1 MASELALKCAQ
12 DLYANGFVVCHISP
26 IVVAEFIDRHFP
38 VPTPGKEAEDAV
50 EALLRALGPKAEY
63 FLTPTEFAPVALATI
78 ASAYA
83 PLLKQAHDAL
93 AEAIDCIRV
102 FHGSGTAWDIYES
115 CSPEMKQI
123 KAALAALREDKHEA

>member
-1 MASELALKCAQ
+1 MRRRGTDRNPSEPLARRTSRRFQRSA
-12 DLYANGFVVCHISP
+12 G
-26 IVVAEFIDRHFP
+26 RP
-38 VPTPGKEAEDAV
+38 VPSARGAV
-50 EALLRALGPKAEY
+50 EALLRALGLRAEY